1 MRPFAIANFP
11 STESFIRAQWAPV
24 LLRPILGSPEQVV
37 IGVAAVSGSNFHLE
51 RAASLVRLECLLE
64 GDAAAAIL
72 AAHAGMDALNADI
85 AARSIEAL
93 SDYRAIF
100 SGVRLGELREAE
112 GESVKAIAQTWLASL
127 SSLASRDMRQS
138 TARAKAMVSD
148 QPAPSARR
156 DRLPIL
162 VLDYVKAK
170 RPDVDKFFSREIREQ
185 KSDSNNASA
194 VKIDYSG
201 SKIVANFGSLLVSQ
215 HKRSVLRIT
224 KSLWDLKID
233 RDSEKSGWTKRN
245 HEMIIQH
252 PHLNDPQFS
261 QKQLD
266 TMGEALMQLEKQ
278 ADQEEIRLR
287 PMNSVSQI
295 GDHLLQFEAAA

>member
-1 MRPFAIANFP
+1 M
-11 STESFIRAQWAPV
+11 
-24 LLRPILGSPEQVV
+24 
-37 IGVAAVSGSNFHLE
+37 IGVAAVNGSDFHLE
-51 RAASLVRLECLLE
+51 RATSLARLECLLE
-64 GDAAAAIL
+64 DDAASAIL
-72 AAHAGMDALNADI
+72 AAHAGLDALNADI
-85 AARSIEAL
+85 ATRSVRAL
-93 SDYRAIF
+93 SDYRAVF
-100 SGVRLGELREAE
+100 SGVRIGELREAE
-112 GESVKAIAQTWLASL
+112 GESVRAIAQLWLASL
-127 SSLASRDMRQS
+127 SSLASRDTRS
-138 TARAKAMVSD
+138 S
-148 QPAPSARR
+148 PAHEKLVAAEQRLPSPQR

-185 KSDSNNASA
+185 KPDSNNASA

-201 SKIVANFGSLLVSQ
+201 SKIVANFGSLLVGQ

-245 HEMIIQH
+245 HEMLIQH
-252 PHLNDPQFS
+252 PPLNDPQFS

-266 TMGEALMQLEKQ
+266 TMGEALLQLEKQ

-287 PMNSVSQI
+287 PMNSVEQI
-295 GDHLLQFEAAA
+295 GEHLLEFEAAA

>member
-11 STESFIRAQWAPV
+11 STEQFIRAQWAPV

-37 IGVAAVSGSNFHLE
+37 IGVAAVNGSDFHLE
-51 RAASLVRLECLLE
+51 RAASLARLECLLE

-72 AAHAGMDALNADI
+72 AASAGMDALNADL
-85 AARSIEAL
+85 ATRSGEAL
-93 SDYRAIF
+93 SDYHSVF
-100 SGVRLGELREAE
+100 SGVRIGELRESE
-112 GESVKAIAQTWLASL
+112 GESVKAIAQSWLTSL
-127 SSLASRDMRQS
+127 SSLASRDAPGSAARSKEAS
-138 TARAKAMVSD
+138 TNGT
-148 QPAPSARR
+148 APSAQR
-156 DRLPIL
+156 DRLPVL

-185 KSDSNNASA
+185 KPESNNASA

-233 RDSEKSGWTKRN
+233 RDTEKSGWAKRD

-252 PHLNDPQFS
+252 PPLNDPQFTA
-261 QKQLD
+261 KQLD
-266 TMGEALMQLEKQ
+266 VMAEALSQLEKQ
-278 ADQEEIRLR
+278 AGQEEIRLR

-295 GDHLLQFEAAA
+295 GDHLLQREAA